1 MNVAELNNIS
11 NGESLFKKNL
21 NKLSGVQALS
31 TKRDLSKEER
41 AQYEKAARGFESMFV
56 NMLIKQMKS
65 SMLEEK
71 NEEAT
76 FGAETLGGY
85 ADMLLSDDIAKTGKG
100 IGIAEMVFKQLTG
113 GHEISNITNSVE
125 GYSDLIRQNSIPVF
139 DDNTSEESPIKKEVA
154 KLANSLN
161 SNSLSGRIEQY
172 MPIIQDAARKYG
184 IPENL
189 IKSVIRTESAGKH
202 DAVSPVGAKG
212 LMQLMDGTAGDMG
225 VKDPF
230 DPEQNIMGGTKY
242 LKYLMDRF
250 ENDTETA
257 LAAYNAGPGN
267 VEKYG
272 GIPPFNETQ
281 NYVKKVLNYFGKYD
295 ENLK

>member
-1 MNVAELNNIS
+1 MNIS
-11 NGESLFKKNL
+11 DLNSVSNNESLFKSKL
-21 NKLSGVQALS
+21 DQLSGVQTLS
-31 TKRDLSKEER
+31 VKRDLSLEER

-71 NEEAT
+71 KEENT
-76 FGAETLGGY
+76 FGADTLGSY
-85 ADMLLSDDIAKTGKG
+85 TDMLLSDDISKTGKG
-100 IGIAEMVFKQLTG
+100 IGIAEMIFKQMTG
-113 GHEISNITNSVE
+113 GNEISNITSSVE
-125 GYSDLIRQNSIPVF
+125 GYSDLTRQSSLPVF
-139 DDNTSEESPIKKEVA
+139 DKSKLQEKVSEAASSIN
-154 KLANSLN
+154 ANSLTD
-161 SNSLSGRIEQY
+161 RIEQY
-172 MPIIQDAARKYG
+172 MPIIQDAAEKYG

-202 DAVSPVGAKG
+202 DAISPVGAKG

-225 VKDPF
+225 VSDSL

-242 LKYLMDRF
+242 LKFLMDRF
-250 ENDTETA
+250 DNDTETA

-267 VEKYG
+267 VDKYG
-272 GIPPFNETQ
+272 GVPPFNETQ
-281 NYVKKVLNYFGKYD
+281 NYIKKVLNYLGKYD

>member
-1 MNVAELNNIS
+1 MNVTELNKLS
-11 NGESLFKKNL
+11 NGESLFKSKL
-21 NKLSGVQALS
+21 NQLSGVESLS
-31 TKRDLSKEER
+31 VKRDLSKEER

-65 SMLEEK
+65 SMLEDK
-71 NEEAT
+71 KEETT
-76 FGAETLGGY
+76 FGADTLGGY
-85 ADMLLSDDIAKTGKG
+85 TDMLLSDDISKTGKG

-113 GHEISNITNSVE
+113 GQEISNITNSVE
-125 GYSDLIRQNSIPVF
+125 GYSDLIRHNSIPVVEQETETKSV
-139 DDNTSEESPIKKEVA
+139 NKVSNSITS
-154 KLANSLN
+154 NSLN
-161 SNSLSGRIEQY
+161 DRIEQY
-172 MPIIQDAARKYG
+172 MPIIQDAASKFG
-184 IPENL
+184 ISENL

-212 LMQLMDGTAGDMG
+212 LMQLMDGTASDMG
-225 VKDPF
+225 VEDSLDPK
-230 DPEQNIMGGTKY
+230 QNIMGGAKY

-281 NYVKKVLNYFGKYD
+281 NYVKKVLNYLGKYD

>member
-1 MNVAELNNIS
+1 MNVTELNNLS
-11 NGESLFKKNL
+11 NGESLFKSKL
-21 NKLSGVQALS
+21 NQLSGVKS
-31 TKRDLSKEER
+31 ISVKRDLSKEER

-65 SMLEEK
+65 SMLEDK
-71 NEEAT
+71 KEETT
-76 FGAETLGGY
+76 FGADTLGGY
-85 ADMLLSDDIAKTGKG
+85 TDMLLSDDISKTGKG

-113 GHEISNITNSVE
+113 GQEISNITNSVE
-125 GYSDLIRQNSIPVF
+125 GYSDLIRHNSIPIF
-139 DDNTSEESPIKKEVA
+139 EEQSEAKEVN
-154 KLANSLN
+154 KVVKTLS
-161 SNSLSGRIEQY
+161 SNSLSDRIEQY
-172 MPIIQDAARKYG
+172 MPIIQDAASKFG
-184 IPENL
+184 ISENL

-212 LMQLMDGTAGDMG
+212 LMQLMDGTASDMG
-225 VKDPF
+225 VEDSF
-230 DPEQNIMGGTKY
+230 DPKQNIMGGAKY

-281 NYVKKVLNYFGKYD
+281 NYVKKVLNYLGKYD

>member
-1 MNVAELNNIS
+1 MNVSDLNNIS
-11 NGESLFKKNL
+11 NKESLFKSKIDQ
-21 NKLSGVQALS
+21 LSGVKSLS
-31 TKRDLSKEER
+31 VKRDLSKVER

-71 NEEAT
+71 SEETT
-76 FGAETLGGY
+76 FGANTLGSY
-85 ADMLLSDDIAKTGKG
+85 ADNLFADDISKTGKG

-113 GHEISNITNSVE
+113 GHEISTITNTAE
-125 GYSDLIRQNSIPVF
+125 AYPDLIRESSIPLHQ
-139 DDNTSEESPIKKEVA
+139 ESSLQKEVKNVVKSINVN
-154 KLANSLN
+154 KLSD
-161 SNSLSGRIEQY
+161 RIEQY
-172 MPIIQDAARKYG
+172 MPIIKEAASKFG
-184 IPENL
+184 ISENL

-212 LMQLMDGTAGDMG
+212 LMQLMDGTASDMG
-225 VKDPF
+225 VKDSF
-230 DPEQNIMGGTKY
+230 DPNQNIMGGSKY
-242 LKYLMDRF
+242 LKYLLDRF
-250 ENDTETA
+250 DNDTETA

-281 NYVKKVLNYFGKYD
+281 NYVKKVLNYLGKYD